1 MVSCHLILV
10 VNCVNFSFAMVLHVM
25 KESSEIE
32 GNFGVQVRAVFSISS
47 TSRSFSR
54 GFPWAAPLLPS
65 WLIFSQSEKDTGF
78 TPATNHTGEI
88 RSCDLEVQARHLGA
102 C

>member
-1 MVSCHLILV
+1 
-10 VNCVNFSFAMVLHVM
+10 
-25 KESSEIE
+25 
-32 GNFGVQVRAVFSISS
+32 
-47 TSRSFSR
+47 
-54 GFPWAAPLLPS
+54 
-65 WLIFSQSEKDTGF
+65 LIFSQSEKDTGF